1 MKVIK
6 GTKVFDITELKEA
19 ANLLKRGR
27 LVSFPTETVYGLGAN
42 ALQEKSVREIFNA
55 KGRPA
60 DNPLIIHIA
69 KKEDINNLIS
79 KELPVLA
86 KKLINK
92 FWPGPLTIV
101 LPKDN
106 KVPGITTGGLETVA
120 IRMPNHQVALKLI
133 EEAGVP
139 IAAPSANLSGKPSPT
154 LAEHVIED
162 LAGTIDGIIDGGQ
175 TGVGVESTV
184 IDLSKN
190 IPVLLRPGGVTY
202 EELVDVLGE
211 VDIDPAVSSKGE
223 NEAKRAISP
232 GMKYKHYAPK
242 AEVILIEGKSDKVRD
257 KIEELINTYQ
267 DLKLGL
273 MLTKEL
279 RSNYSNVNLKYMGS
293 RDNLAE
299 VGQNIFKLLRDFDNE
314 GVDKILV
321 EGVVTEGLGLAI
333 MNRLR
338 KSAGYQIIEV

>member
-6 GTKVFDITELKEA
+6 GTKVFNITELKEA
-19 ANLLKRGR
+19 ANLLTRGR

-79 KELPVLA
+79 KELSVLA

-101 LPKDN
+101 LSKDN
-106 KVPGITTGGLETVA
+106 KIPEITTGGLETVA
-120 IRMPNHQVALKLI
+120 IRMPNHPIALKLI

-175 TGVGVESTV
+175 TGVGLESTV
-184 IDLSKN
+184 IDMSKN
-190 IPVLLRPGGVTY
+190 TPVLLRPGGVTY

-232 GMKYKHYAPK
+232 GMKYKHYAPE
-242 AEVILIEGKSDKVRD
+242 AEVILIEGKSDKVKD

-273 MLTKEL
+273 MITKEL
-279 RSNYSNVNLKYMGS
+279 RGNYSNVNLKYMGS

-299 VGQNIFKLLRDFDNE
+299 VSQNIFKLLRDFDNE

-321 EGVVTEGLGLAI
+321 EGIVTEGLGLAI